1 MRPTAVLIF
10 IPMPAGLTDR
20 DCIVI
25 DPDDSVRT
33 VRWPSDAEVEW
44 EAALTLM
51 RYGERLRD
59 DRHRQACQSL
69 AKELLTR
76 AVRQWLP
83 EFATP
88 EAQASLE
95 TDASG
100 EGA

>member
-1 MRPTAVLIF
+1 VRPPAVLIF
-10 IPMPAGLTDR
+10 IPMPAGVTDR
-20 DCIVI
+20 DCILI
-25 DPDDSVRT
+25 DSDDSVRT
-33 VRWPSDAEVEW
+33 MTWPPDAELEC
-44 EAALTLM
+44 EAAVALM

-83 EFATP
+83 EIAAP
-88 EAQASLE
+88 EALAPPE
-95 TDASG
+95 RDASG